1 MDEQKISNSLASS
14 LHGQLNFA
22 QGQFL
27 GAEMKPAMAF
37 LSQVASARWDS
48 SRRQVL
54 EHLQHMLRVYFGLAN
69 LDVWPS
75 EMSKLQ
81 CWYWGGAWGPTSGSL
96 VGAGLMLV
104 DPTSGSRLVSEV
116 MVLQQLIDH

>member
-14 LHGQLNFA
+14 LHGQLNFP

-54 EHLQHMLRVYFGLAN
+54 EHLQHMLF
-69 LDVWPS
+69 
-75 EMSKLQ
+75 
-81 CWYWGGAWGPTSGSL
+81 TS
-96 VGAGLMLV
+96 
-104 DPTSGSRLVSEV
+104 D
-116 MVLQQLIDH
+116 